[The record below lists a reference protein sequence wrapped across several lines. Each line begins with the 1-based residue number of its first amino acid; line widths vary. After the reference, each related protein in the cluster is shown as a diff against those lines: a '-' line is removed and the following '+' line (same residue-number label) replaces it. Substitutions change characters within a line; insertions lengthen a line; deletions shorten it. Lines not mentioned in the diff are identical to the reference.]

1 MSAAR
6 ALLLV
11 PPDGPVAVPPE
22 TPMLGLPMIRR
33 AALGAK
39 RAGFGCVAVPGIS
52 ANDPAGRALEGTGAQ
67 LAAAASPSRDAVVL
81 PWNRVLRTDEIRQL
95 AAGRAA
101 SDLGVEVRT
110 PEDLPR
116 AERWLLDGLV
126 KDTEGFMSRHFERK
140 ISLAVSRR
148 LAGTS
153 VTPNQMT
160 LVSVAIGLAGSV
172 FFLSTRAAMETAGA
186 LFFLL
191 HSILD
196 GCDGELARLK
206 FQESRF
212 GGLLDFWG
220 DNVVHSAVFS
230 CMAIGWSRAIGETWP
245 LGLGALA
252 VAGTLASAA
261 FVYARTMRVPKTGP
275 LFTSVTAADTAV
287 SRVAD
292 ALSRRDFI
300 YLVLALSLF
309 GKADWFLALTAVG
322 SPVFFLVLVALD
334 RRRSERKTA

>member
-1 MSAAR
+1 MSPSS

-11 PPDGPVAVPPE
+11 PPDCPAPVPPE
-22 TPMLGLPMIRR
+22 TVLLGLPMIRR
-33 AALGAK
+33 TALAAS
-39 RAGFGCVAVPGIS
+39 RAGFSTVAVAS
-52 ANDPAGRALEGTGAQ
+52 ASDPVGRAVEGTGAR
-67 LAAAASPSRDAVVL
+67 LAGGQAAPSDAVVL
-81 PWNRVLRTDEIRQL
+81 PWNRVLRTGEVREL
-95 AAGRAA
+95 AAGRPARE
-101 SDLGVEVRT
+101 LGIEVRAR
-110 PEDLPR
+110 EDLPR

-148 LAGTS
+148 LAATS
-153 VTPNQMT
+153 ITPNQMT
-160 LVSVAIGLAGSV
+160 LVSVAIGLVGAL
-172 FFLSTRAAMETAGA
+172 FFLSSQAAFETVGA
-186 LFFLL
+186 LLFLL

-212 GGLLDFWG
+212 GGVLDFWG

-230 CMAIGWSRAIGETWP
+230 AMAIGWSRAIGETWP
-245 LGLGALA
+245 LLLGALA
-252 VAGTLASAA
+252 VGGTLASAA
-261 FVYARTMRVPKTGP
+261 FVYVRTMRAPKEGP
-275 LFTSVTAADTAV
+275 LFTSVSASETPV

-309 GKADWFLALTAVG
+309 GKANWFLFLTAIG
-322 SPVFFLVLVALD
+322 APIFFIVLLALD
-334 RRRSERKTA
+334 RRHAERKPA